1 MVTTSFFAS
10 LVAQLVKNLPAM
22 HETRVRSLGQEDPLE
37 EGMETHSSI
46 LAWRITRTEEPG
58 GLQSIELQS
67 DTTAVTEHARTPTE
81 VDQGCFYHKTQHT
94 HVSPD
99 TPHKELPFTIN
110 LLVIHG

>member
-1 MVTTSFFAS
+1 M
-10 LVAQLVKNLPAM
+10 KNLLAM
-22 HETRVRSLGQEDPLE
+22 QETQVTWGSTPGSRRSLE